1 MAART
6 RKGTKDKPWPQVTRD
21 RIQASMLVNR
31 LQSHVLGE
39 CDMKPTQ
46 VQAALGLLKK
56 AMPDLSS
63 VEQKSEVTVRNVV
76 AMPEVKASTDE
87 WQAAIETQH

>member
-6 RKGTKDKPWPQVTRD
+6 RKGTKDKPWPAITRE
-21 RIQASMLVNR
+21 RIQASMLINR
-31 LQSHVLGE
+31 LQSHVLGD

-56 AMPDLSS
+56 AMPDLQS
-63 VEQKSEVTVRNVV
+63 VESKSEVTVRNVV
-76 AMPEVKASTDE
+76 RLPNPKATADE
-87 WQAAIETQH
+87 WLSGVETNH

>member
-6 RKGTKDKPWPQVTRD
+6 RKGTKEHPWPKVTRE
-21 RIQASMLVNR
+21 RIQASMLINR
-31 LQSHVLGE
+31 LQSHILGE

-56 AMPDLSS
+56 AMPDLQS
-63 VEQKSEVTVRNVV
+63 VESKSEVTVRNVV
-76 AMPEVKASTDE
+76 EMPAPARSVEDWRSTVP
-87 WQAAIETQH
+87 ARH

>member
-6 RKGTKDKPWPQVTRD
+6 RKGTKDKPWPEVTRE
-21 RIQASMLVNR
+21 RIQASMLINR
-31 LQSHVLGE
+31 LQSHVLGD

-56 AMPDLSS
+56 AMPDLQS
-63 VEQKSEVTVRNVV
+63 VESKSEVTVHNVV
-76 AMPEVKASTDE
+76 RLPAPKATADE
-87 WQAAIETQH
+87 WLAGVQTNH